1 MAVTWLHVSD
11 FHLSDNGQYDQEV
24 ILRALVESVKRFRG
38 EGRVPDLIFATGDI
52 ARNGKAKEYE
62 FATQFFDDMLG
73 AAGLNRDRLFIVPGN
88 HDVDRRM
95 GKGLDRTLGS
105 KADSDEYF
113 DIETPTPHLT
123 QKFHAFSAWYNDFF
137 KTIRTF
143 PVNTT
148 CSQVEIVKINN
159 SRIAVLPL
167 NSSLFCIDDHDHNQL
182 FIGRRC
188 LDKAKDQLGDADLK
202 IALLHHPLDWLSQ
215 VERSNIKAIFGESVD
230 LLLHGHYHETET
242 ESIVSA
248 NSGYLKLAA
257 GASYQT
263 RQYPNSALY
272 TSYFQGEV
280 TIFPIRY
287 EDTPREEW
295 THDTSVFPSP
305 HYTGMFTLPGRLHSP
320 SARGA
325 GDHWSETLPSPA
337 LHQAEEQRYQAILKE
352 ELGYIRMLGMPGVE
366 SVKVNLNDD
375 TFVPLRL
382 SGKYDSEKVFSEKR
396 ASQESEHIFSP
407 DEIMK
412 RAFHDRRGLRMLLV
426 IGDPGAGKT
435 TLLKYYA
442 LCAMEDYTRL
452 GFASPVSV
460 FYLPLRE
467 LLRDEKGDFSDSL
480 PVNLASWSAK
490 HHQTIPE
497 GIFGEWLNSDALVL
511 LDGLDE
517 ISDTEER
524 KAVCD
529 WIDHA
534 WSGFRKARFVV
545 TSRATGY
552 NKEEGIELAAD
563 YERADVQDFTSEQQE
578 RFLSNWFT
586 AAFLKEPCEKGFDE
600 AGWQIKQRAEAH
612 ERTIAI
618 MAHLKIPKNR
628 GLRQLAAIPM
638 ILQIMAI
645 LWKDRDYM
653 PDSRVKLYEAALDYL
668 LEFRDKRR
676 KIVPLLSASRARQV
690 LGPVSLWMQERL
702 EKDEAPKA
710 EMHIEMQERLDTLD
724 NPPTAEVFCDYLVK
738 RAGLLV
744 ESAGKEYLF
753 RHKSFREYLAGVQ
766 LKEDRPYEQ
775 LNKLV
780 THFGED
786 WWEEPLR
793 FFIASV
799 DANVFD
805 AFMQKLFDAPQSEV
819 LTQKQHLL
827 LMTLIE
833 EAKGKKIDALSKKLL
848 DQETTASRQRVI
860 LDCLKAVGKRSAL
873 EAIEQFKT
881 LGLAKN
887 RDVADK
893 AEEVNFE
900 LLPGIEHIPVK
911 PDFLSVSKA
920 PTAVTLDNLPESFR
934 NPNEHNA
941 EYILIRK
948 GSYLDSETKEKRKV
962 KTDLYFAKYPVTN
975 RLYRLFITS
984 LDRNTSSFEELSSM
998 LLFRE
1003 ELNEIAKKRTWD
1015 TGFAR
1020 YLEGGKD
1027 DLASRFRSGYD
1038 EDRKFGGDDQPVV
1051 GVSWYAAKAYCLW
1064 LSLLEGTADAYRL
1077 PNEVE
1082 WQWAAGG
1089 RQGKRERVVRDYPWP
1104 EAKGE
1109 PNPKLANYGQN
1120 VGATTPV
1127 GSYPEGATPEGL
1139 YDMAGNVWEWTDS
1152 IHEKYAPARSLRGGS
1167 WDNKPGNL
1175 RCSVR
1180 GGNSP
1185 GLRLNYIGFRVVRSS
1200 PLYSS

>member
-1 MAVTWLHVSD
+1 MAVTPLRTLQPVYAASD
-11 FHLSDNGQYDQEV
+11 SGIKKVKILVASPGDVDKERKIVEEVIQDWNIRNGDERNMVLEAVLWEKHAAPENRGNDEGPQPQITRQIVDDCDCAIGIFWNRIGTPTKIAPGGAVEEVQRMLTVLKRPVMLYFSDMPINPSKIDSEQKAKLDEFKVAMKIDGLVWEYNSRAKFRTHLS
-24 ILRALVESVKRFRG
+24 R
-38 EGRVPDLIFATGDI
+38 
-52 ARNGKAKEYE
+52 
-62 FATQFFDDMLG
+62 
-73 AAGLNRDRLFIVPGN
+73 
-88 HDVDRRM
+88 
-95 GKGLDRTLGS
+95 
-105 KADSDEYF
+105 
-113 DIETPTPHLT
+113 HL
-123 QKFHAFSAWYNDFF
+123 
-137 KTIRTF
+137 
-143 PVNTT
+143 
-148 CSQVEIVKINN
+148 
-159 SRIAVLPL
+159 
-167 NSSLFCIDDHDHNQL
+167 
-182 FIGRRC
+182 
-188 LDKAKDQLGDADLK
+188 DLK
-202 IALLHHPLDWLSQ
+202 IREWFFTSG
-215 VERSNIKAIFGESVD
+215 VK
-230 LLLHGHYHETET
+230 TT
-242 ESIVSA
+242 KKSIP
-248 NSGYLKLAA
+248 
-257 GASYQT
+257 T
-263 RQYPNSALY
+263 D
-272 TSYFQGEV
+272 EV
-280 TIFPIRY
+280 LR
-287 EDTPREEW
+287 
-295 THDTSVFPSP
+295 
-305 HYTGMFTLPGRLHSP
+305 
-320 SARGA
+320 
-325 GDHWSETLPSPA
+325 
-337 LHQAEEQRYQAILKE
+337 RYQAILKE
-352 ELGYIRMLGMPGVE
+352 EQGYIRMLGMPGVE

-653 PDSRVKLYEAALDYL
+653 PESRVKLYEAALDYL

-766 LKEDRPYEQ
+766 LKEDRSDDM
-775 LNKLV
+775 LNTLV

-805 AFMQKLFDAPQSEV
+805 AFMQKFFDAPQSEA
-819 LTQKQHLL
+819 LTQKQQIL

-848 DQETTASRQRVI
+848 DPATTVERQRVI
-860 LDCLKAVGKRSAL
+860 LDCLKTVGKSSAL
-873 EAIEQFKT
+873 KAIGQFKT
-881 LGLAKN
+881 EGLAKN
-887 RDVADK
+887 SDVADRTTD
-893 AEEVNFE
+893 VMFT
-900 LLPGIEHIPVK
+900 LLFGLDAKYLIK
-911 PDFLSVSKA
+911 QNLSSVTTV
-920 PTAVTLDNLPESFR
+920 PTIITPENLPESFR

-948 GSYLDSETKEKRKV
+948 GSYLDSETKEKRNV

-975 RLYRLFITS
+975 RLYRSFIS
-984 LDRNTSSFEELSSM
+984 GFGESKAFRERLDEIAGKSEWDAGFQKYLSSG
-998 LLFRE
+998 
-1003 ELNEIAKKRTWD
+1003 KK
-1015 TGFAR
+1015 
-1020 YLEGGKD
+1020 
-1027 DLASRFRSGYD
+1027 DLAKLFRSGYD

-1051 GVSWYAAKAYCLW
+1051 GVNWYAAKAYCLW

-1139 YDMAGNVWEWTDS
+1139 YDMVGNVWEWTDS

-1167 WDNKPGNL
+1167 WGAEPEDL

-1180 GGNSP
+1180 GDFDP
-1185 GLRLNYIGFRVVRSS
+1185 GDWGVDIGFRVVRSS